1 MGLFDGFRA
10 LNTGLQ
16 SREPDKWSYLRN
28 IAQQQ
33 GQGASQAMQA
43 PGYSAGFMS
52 APQRPPFQTSP
63 GGPNIPGYAI
73 GVNQSSPG
81 MAALLAPRR
90 QTNHD
95 RLRRLRSQ
103 LDQARSRLNVQYD
116 PSQFSD
122 KLNYYLNNRV
132 LNWSRM
138 SPESRN
144 MFLGRLVGFRELEN
158 ARRSASPEYA
168 ALAQQ
173 YAAAPRG
180 LRF

>member
-10 LNTGLQ
+10 LKSRVQ
-16 SREPDKWSYLRN
+16 SRQSDPWSYLRN

-33 GQGASQAMQA
+33 GQGASQAIQS

-52 APQRPPFQTSP
+52 APQRPSFQAQ
-63 GGPNIPGYAI
+63 GYVS
-73 GVNQSSPG
+73 GVPKSSPG
-81 MAALLAPRR
+81 TAALLAPRR
-90 QTNHD
+90 QSNND
-95 RLRRLRSQ
+95 RLRRIKSQ

-122 KLNYYLNNRV
+122 NLNYYLNNRV